1 MNDVGK
7 KNGVVQL
14 DVDGDTKILYEKMV
28 YRTPNEPNL
37 DIDSF
42 IFATWF
48 GGSDKTWAPVNMQE
62 AYFRNFKIFK
72 LD

>member
-28 YRTPNEPNL
+28 YRTPANPTL

-48 GGSDKTWAPVNMQE
+48 GGSDNSWAPATRQE
-62 AYFRNFKIFK
+62 AYFRNFKIYK
-72 LD
+72 L